1 MGDFMDGII
10 LINKEKEYTSQDVVS
25 CVKKI
30 LNQSKA
36 GHTGTLDPLAT
47 GVLPVL
53 LGSATKLSKY
63 LIEHDKIYEAIIK
76 LGKKTTTGDLE
87 GEVIEEKNINIQN
100 LEKNNVE
107 MVLNTF
113 LGESF
118 QIPPMY
124 SAIKVNGKK
133 LYEYARDGIE
143 IERKKRKIN
152 IYSIELLNIDL
163 ENYEIKIRVKCSK
176 GTYIR
181 TLCEDIA
188 QKLDTLGFMKELIRV
203 KVDGFEIN
211 DAISL
216 KELQDITNK
225 EEKII
230 TIEEYYT
237 KYNNLRTIN
246 INEENKLKL
255 FLNGNP
261 IKISENDGMYKI
273 YTKEK
278 FLGIGIVKKNR
289 LKRDIIT

>member
-1 MGDFMDGII
+1 MNGIL

-53 LGSATKLSKY
+53 LGTATKLSKY
-63 LIEHDKIYEAIIK
+63 LIEHDKIYEAVIK

-87 GEVIEEKNINIQN
+87 GNIIEERNVNNQN
-100 LEKNNVE
+100 LEKNNIE
-107 MVLNTF
+107 TILDTF
-113 LGESF
+113 LGESY

-124 SAIKVNGKK
+124 SAIKVKGKK

-152 IYSIELLNIDL
+152 IYDIELINIDF

-188 QKLDTLGFMKELIRV
+188 EKLDTVGLMKELIRIQ
-203 KVDGFEIN
+203 VDEFKIE

-216 KELQDITNK
+216 EELQDIKNK
-225 EEKII
+225 EEKMI

-237 KYNNLRTIN
+237 KYNNLKIIN

-255 FLNGNP
+255 FLNGNS
-261 IKISENDGMYKI
+261 IKIGENDGVYKI
-273 YTKEK
+273 YSKDR
-278 FLGIGIVKKNR
+278 FLGIGIVEKNR
-289 LKRDIIT
+289 LKRDVII

>member
-1 MGDFMDGII
+1 MDGII

-30 LNQSKA
+30 LNKSKA

-47 GVLPVL
+47 GVLPILV
-53 LGSATKLSKY
+53 GGATKLSKY
-63 LIEHDKIYEAIIK
+63 LIEHDKTYETVIK
-76 LGKKTTTGDLE
+76 LGEKTTTGDLE
-87 GEVIEEKNINIQN
+87 GEVIGEKKVNSQV
-100 LEKNNVE
+100 LEKNNIE
-107 MVLNTF
+107 SVLDTF
-113 LGESF
+113 LGESY

-124 SAIKVNGKK
+124 SAIKVKGKK

-152 IYSIELLNIDL
+152 IYTIELLNVDW

-188 QKLDTLGFMKELIRV
+188 QKLGTVGFMKELIRV
-203 KVDGFEIN
+203 QVDEFKIE

-237 KYNNLRTIN
+237 KYNNLKIIY
-246 INEENKLKL
+246 INEENRLKL

-261 IKISENDGMYKI
+261 IKIGENNGMYKI
-273 YTKEK
+273 YSKDK
-278 FLGIGIVKKNR
+278 FLGIGIVEKNR
-289 LKRDIIT
+289 LKRDIII

>member
-1 MGDFMDGII
+1 MDGII

-53 LGSATKLSKY
+53 IGGATKLSKY
-63 LIEHDKIYEAIIK
+63 LIEHDKIYETVIK

-87 GEVIEEKNINIQN
+87 GEVAEEKKVNIQK
-100 LEKNNVE
+100 LEKNNIDTI
-107 MVLNTF
+107 LNTF

-124 SAIKVNGKK
+124 SAIKVKGKK

-152 IYSIELLNIDL
+152 IYNIELLNIDL

-188 QKLDTLGFMKELIRV
+188 QKLDTVGFMKELIRV
-203 KVDGFEIN
+203 QVDEFKIE

-216 KELQDITNK
+216 KELQDIINK

-237 KYNNLRTIN
+237 KYNNLKKIN
-246 INEENKLKL
+246 IDEEKKIKL

-261 IKISENDGMYKI
+261 IKIIENDGMYKI
-273 YTKEK
+273 YNKKK
-278 FLGIGIVKKNR
+278 FLGIGNVEKNR
-289 LKRDIIT
+289 LKRDIII